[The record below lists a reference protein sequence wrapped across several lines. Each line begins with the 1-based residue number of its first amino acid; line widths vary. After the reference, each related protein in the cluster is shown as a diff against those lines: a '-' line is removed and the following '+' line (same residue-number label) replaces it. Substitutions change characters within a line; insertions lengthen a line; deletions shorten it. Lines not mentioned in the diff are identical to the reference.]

1 MNDSIQSSNKEKG
14 QIFSGNIYI
23 FHALDVG
30 YEIDTDKIKASNA
43 LTIKPLSLPKYFK
56 NYHMPLAVELPTK
69 AQKSSCVSCKLHN
82 FGPIALTYK
91 IPFKDTLENV
101 RLKLQDTVGKFH
113 EESITDAKSVFDKI
127 ERFTSRPQ
135 FFQTRSAY
143 VVIQV
148 DQQPAVLNIDDF
160 KKNYGGLIASMLRF
174 ETETLSEYQKN
185 EILQDALGYF
195 RADMV
200 VVDTEAAFI
209 YDDDYA
215 EILDL
220 IEFCNIQNLELR
232 YFDRL
237 LDNQLNII
245 YEEKMGRIAP
255 IYYLPFIRPPWA
267 GPTRDLGKLRVEISV
282 ITERLDNS
290 IKLAGEAYFSEL
302 YDLMVVKLGLKNW
315 HNSINK
321 KLEIIGDI
329 RAVYQNKI
337 DAIRE
342 DMLSLLVIL
351 LILIEVIIGL
361 MK

>member
-1 MNDSIQSSNKEKG
+1 MNDPMQSTGKEKG

-30 YEIDTDKIKASNA
+30 YEIEIDKVKAANELA
-43 LTIKPLSLPKYFK
+43 TRPLSLPKYFK
-56 NYHMPLAVELPTK
+56 NYHTPLAVELPNRPET
-69 AQKSSCVSCKLHN
+69 STCVSCKIHN
-82 FGPIALTYK
+82 FGPIALSYK

-101 RLKLQDTVGKFH
+101 RLMLQDTVARFQ
-113 EESITDAKSVFDKI
+113 EESIIDARSVFNKI
-127 ERFTSRPQ
+127 ERFTARPH
-135 FFQTRSAY
+135 FFQTRSSY

-148 DQQPAVLNIDDF
+148 DQGTDPKNIDDF
-160 KKNYGGLIASMLRF
+160 KKNYGGIIASMLRF

-195 RADMV
+195 RKDMI
-200 VVDTEAAFI
+200 VVDTEATFI
-209 YDDDYA
+209 YDDDYT
-215 EILDL
+215 ELLDL

-237 LDNQLNII
+237 LDTQLNTI
-245 YEEKMGRIAP
+245 YEEKMERVSP
-255 IYYLPFIRPPWA
+255 VHYLPFIHPPWA

-282 ITERLDNS
+282 ISERLDNS

-302 YDLMVVKLGLKNW
+302 YDLMVIKLGLKNW
-315 HNSINK
+315 HTSINK

-337 DAIRE
+337 DTIRE

-351 LILIEVIIGL
+351 LIFIEVIIGL
-361 MK
+361 LK